1 MKTQLLVI
9 LLLLNIASVGL
20 AQGKRGGLLAS
31 AGVSQIEGSAGG
43 GLVPWAV
50 LAGYD
55 TKEQQSFSVASTYLD
70 LTDLNI
76 SVLSLAFSYK
86 NRLELSVASQRLKSK
101 QMDVELQQIVTG
113 AKLRLWGDLIYSPL
127 GQYSVGV
134 QHKRLLDDDLAKL
147 FAANSEAVDVYFSGS
162 KLFLGVIADRNLL
175 VNGTW
180 RYSNANELGFV
191 GFGGAQGRDKASW
204 LFEGSAAVQL
214 NQNWLLGVEF
224 RQKPSNISALKED
237 HWRDIFVSYFPN
249 KKLSITAAY
258 LDLGK
263 VATLRSQRGFYLS
276 LQSSF

>member
-1 MKTQLLVI
+1 MKAQFMVLF
-9 LLLLNIASVGL
+9 LLLNIVSAGL
-20 AQGKRGGLLAS
+20 AQSSSGGLLAS

-70 LTDLNI
+70 LSDLKL
-76 SVLSLAFSYK
+76 SVVSLAYSYN
-86 NRLELSVASQRLKSK
+86 NRIELSVARQRLDSK
-101 QMDVELQQIVTG
+101 QMDVGLQQIVTG
-113 AKLRLWGDLIYSPL
+113 AKLRLWGDLVYSAM
-127 GQYSVGV
+127 GQYAVGV

-147 FAANSEAVDVYFSGS
+147 FAAKTESLDLYFSGS
-162 KLFLGVIADRNLL
+162 KLFLGAVVDRNLL
-175 VNGTW
+175 INTTF

-191 GFGGAQGRDKASW
+191 GFGGKGGRDKASW

-214 NQNWLLGVEF
+214 NKNWLLGLEF